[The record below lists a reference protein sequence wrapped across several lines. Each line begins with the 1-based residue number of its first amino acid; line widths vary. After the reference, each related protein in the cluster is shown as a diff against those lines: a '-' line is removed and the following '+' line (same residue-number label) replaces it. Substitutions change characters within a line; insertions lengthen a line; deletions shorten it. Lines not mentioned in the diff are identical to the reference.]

1 MIDKSSQ
8 ISMLSI
14 LPEKFR
20 NINEIWESRAQT
32 NDANDWLAWLHLER
46 MDRLE

>member
-1 MIDKSSQ
+1 
-8 ISMLSI
+8 MLSI

-32 NDANDWLAWLHLER
+32 NDAND
-46 MDRLE
+46 